1 MTVGGTTDCQQKC
14 RHLTIYP
21 QRSICSSGRCI
32 RNPWG
37 RGAGGVG
44 GGDHGPKQWPAAW
57 KRLRSSASAA
67 PSGVRSPGSPS
78 PPCPA
83 RRGTLTRG
91 GGSKKSGRLKP
102 IRSTPDLTL
111 MPPPPPQG
119 GVPEPTHPLALFPQ
133 ASSQLKRSLRRTWV
147 DCFFF
152 IKKRNRRPKNRQRYL
167 TKRVQQFTP
176 KQSGGL
182 STKIVCCVLK

>member
-1 MTVGGTTDCQQKC
+1 MEGQLTANKSAGISPSTLNAPFAAQDAAYETRGVG
-14 RHLTIYP
+14 
-21 QRSICSSGRCI
+21 
-32 RNPWG
+32 G
-37 RGAGGVG
+37 RGAW

-67 PSGVRSPGSPS
+67 PSRVCSPGSPS

-147 DCFFF
+147 DCFF
-152 IKKRNRRPKNRQRYL
+152 
-167 TKRVQQFTP
+167 
-176 KQSGGL
+176 
-182 STKIVCCVLK
+182 